1 VVKRQTIMA
10 SIQLTQV
17 YLTQTAPPTSPPTMY
32 MVEGSESFIAINTLA
47 LNAVGPM
54 YHNDGSI
61 MDVRQVYVTGSL
73 SPIFV
78 TDSYATVK
86 GYIDAL

>member
-1 VVKRQTIMA
+1 MA

-17 YLTQTAPPTSPPTMY
+17 FLATTNPLTVPPTLFI
-32 MVEGSESFIAINTLA
+32 VEGSESFIAINPLS
-47 LNAVGPM
+47 LDAVGPV
-54 YHNDGSI
+54 YQQDGSI
-61 MDVRQVYVTGSL
+61 INVRIVYINGNLMPVY
-73 SPIFV
+73 V

>member
-1 VVKRQTIMA
+1 MA

-17 YLTQTAPPTSPPTMY
+17 YLAPVLPNQNTPELFV
-32 MVEGSESFIAINTLA
+32 VEGSESLIAINPATIA
-47 LNAVGPM
+47 AVGPT
-54 YHNDGSI
+54 YQVNGDI
-61 MDVRQVYVTGSL
+61 IDVRQVYITGMA
-73 SPIFV
+73 IFYV

>member
-1 VVKRQTIMA
+1 MA

-17 YLTQTAPPTSPPTMY
+17 FVTQTAPPTSPLTMY
-32 MVEGSESFIAINTLA
+32 IVEGSESFIAINSASLA
-47 LNAVGPM
+47 AVGTM
-54 YHNDGSI
+54 YQQDGSI
-61 MDVRQVYVTGSL
+61 MDIRQVYVIGSVV
-73 SPIFV
+73 PIYV